1 MKLETN
7 ETFKVTYF
15 AEKHGKT
22 ITRNAKWTEL
32 CREWISKAGD
42 KLLTYYDLDNNGYRT
57 AKGNYMISIRGGNE

>member
-42 KLLTYYDLDNNGYRT
+42 KLLTYLDNNGYRT